1 MALEVDIRG
10 MPIVKDK
17 FGPEYLI
24 EVYDPKIKMQGFL
37 VLDNLA
43 LGPGKGGIRM
53 TKNVNLEE
61 VSRLARVMTLKNAI
75 AGLPFGG
82 AKAGIVWQGG
92 SDSVK
97 KKFIQS
103 FAEKIS
109 PFCPKYFIA
118 GPDVNTGE
126 KEMEWFV
133 KATGNLKTATGK
145 PKKLKGLPHELGS
158 TGLGVAIATKIVVE
172 NLGIDIQGAKIAI
185 HGFGNVGTFAYKFL
199 NEMGAEI
206 VALADATSTIYEKDG
221 FDKKIIRK
229 MINRKK
235 PLPLK
240 EYPKGKKISPGDFW
254 DLDVDIL
261 IPASVTD
268 VINEKNKDKIKAKV
282 IIEAG
287 NIPMSEKIE
296 EEFFEKGLF
305 VLPDFVANAG
315 GVISSYCEWKGYNEK
330 KMFEIVK
337 EKISQNTEL
346 VVKESLRQKQNPR
359 KVAIEITK
367 QRIKKEMG
375 KYEKSK
381 KD

>member
-172 NLGIDIQGAKIAI
+172 NLGINIQGAKIAI

-240 EYPKGKKISPGDFW
+240 EYPKGKKISPDDFW

-268 VINEKNKDKIKAKV
+268 VINEKNKNKIKAKV

>member
-133 KATGNLKTATGK
+133 RATGNLKTATGK

-240 EYPKGKKISPGDFW
+240 EYPKGKKISPDDFW

>member
-1 MALEVDIRG
+1 

-17 FGPEYLI
+17 FGPQYLI

-133 KATGNLKTATGK
+133 RATGNLKTATGK

-240 EYPKGKKISPGDFW
+240 EYPKGKKISPDDFW

-268 VINEKNKDKIKAKV
+268 VINEKNKNKIKAKV